1 MLQNYKDRLS
11 SSKTKLSYFENIL
24 NCKLLINN
32 LLLFG
37 LKIILAQSLSY
48 FHIWLIME
56 VESDYMDILGFYLQ
70 DEVNEMC
77 IKQ

>member
-37 LKIILAQSLSY
+37 LKIILAQLLSY

-56 VESDYMDILGFYLQ
+56 VREWLYGYFRLFL
-70 DEVNEMC
+70 
-77 IKQ
+77 